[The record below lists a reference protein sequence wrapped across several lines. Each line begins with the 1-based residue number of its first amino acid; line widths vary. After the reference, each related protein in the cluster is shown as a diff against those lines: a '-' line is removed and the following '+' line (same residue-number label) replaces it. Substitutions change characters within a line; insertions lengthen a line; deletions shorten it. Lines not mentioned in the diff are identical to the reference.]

1 MTNQKEKSKNLEAL
15 LKEAKAAGST
25 TYQSLNKALE
35 EDGSIT
41 DDIEDVISF
50 FEGEGV
56 DITDK
61 KRNQE
66 EMEEFRPAID
76 ESASAEEKEAEDS
89 DSGDTEAVDNTHLK
103 NDDPVRMY
111 LKEMGKAD
119 LLTREGEVEVAKR
132 IESGRE
138 QMYQHFCKTR
148 HMIKALIKWYDLLLS
163 EGIMLR
169 DIIDI
174 EYSIG
179 DDFSIDDLSDSATE
193 EVERAGVESGVEA
206 VVEEGVSNK
215 DNISIVTLET
225 ELRPKIMEIFGAVA
239 EKGGKLLNIQQDRLV
254 FALKGDKIPK
264 DEQEE
269 YETLGNEISELL
281 SGIRINESKIST
293 ILMELYALNKHMVQV
308 EGSLLELIEKRK
320 VNKGKFLDLYLGN
333 ETNPKLFEILESS
346 GDKNIKACLNKDY
359 DQIRF
364 YLSQIA
370 DIAKEAG
377 IDLATFKALVHQV
390 KKGEKISAHA
400 KKEMIEANLR
410 LVISIAKKYAN
421 RGLPFLDLIQE
432 GNIGLMKA
440 VDKFEYRR
448 GYKFSTYATWWIRQA
463 ITRAIADQGR
473 TIRIPVHMNETINK
487 IARTIRQL
495 TNEMKREP
503 TPEEISEK
511 LGIPVEKVRKVLK
524 IAKEPMSLE
533 NPVGGDDEG
542 SVLGEFIK
550 DLNAVQPIDESIRK
564 NLRRI
569 TTGVLNSL
577 TPREER
583 VLRMRFGL
591 GTNSDHTLEEVGK
604 QFSVT
609 RERIRQIEAKAL
621 RKLRHPTRSKKLKSY
636 INES

>member
-1 MTNQKEKSKNLEAL
+1 MPKKEKLNSLETL
-15 LKEAKAAGST
+15 LKEAKATGST
-25 TYQSLNKALE
+25 TYQSLSKALE
-35 EDGSIT
+35 EDSGASNN
-41 DDIEDVISF
+41 IEDVISF
-50 FEGEGV
+50 FEEEGV
-56 DITDK
+56 DITEE
-61 KRNQE
+61 KRNQDE
-66 EMEEFRPAID
+66 LKEFALD
-76 ESASAEEKEAEDS
+76 SSSADNTEGDSEDDDASESDTS
-89 DSGDTEAVDNTHLK
+89 DSTHLK

-132 IESGRE
+132 IEDGRG
-138 QMYQHFCKTR
+138 QKDKFLCITP
-148 HMIKALIKWYDLLLS
+148 HMINALIKLYDRLIS
-163 EGIMLR
+163 ESIMLR
-169 DIIDI
+169 DVIDI
-174 EYSIG
+174 EYSVG
-179 DDFSIDDLSDSATE
+179 DDFSIEDLNDNAEEENENNSDNSDRE
-193 EVERAGVESGVEA
+193 NV
-206 VVEEGVSNK
+206 
-215 DNISIVTLET
+215 SIVTLET

-254 FALKGDKIPK
+254 FSLKGSEIPK
-264 DEQEE
+264 EEHEE
-269 YETLGNEISELL
+269 YERLGAEISELL
-281 SGIRINESKIST
+281 SGVRINEAKVSL
-293 ILMELYALNKHMVQV
+293 ILSDLYVLNKHMVSV
-308 EGSLLELIEKRK
+308 ESSLINLIENRK
-320 VNKGKFLDLYLGN
+320 VNKNKFLDLYLDN
-333 ETNPKLFEILESS
+333 ETNPKIFEILEAS
-346 GDKNIKACLNKDY
+346 GDKKLKECIVKDY

-364 YLSQIA
+364 YLNQIS

-377 IDLATFKALVHQV
+377 IDLKTFKSLVQQV
-390 KKGEKISAHA
+390 KKGERISAHA

-495 TNEMKREP
+495 TNELKREP

-533 NPVGGDDEG
+533 NPVGSDVEG
-542 SVLGEFIK
+542 SRLGEFIQDEK
-550 DLNAVQPIDESIRK
+550 AEQPIDVAVLK
-564 NLRRI
+564 NLKR
-569 TTGVLNSL
+569 TTTKILSSL

-591 GTNSDHTLEEVGK
+591 GTKSAEHTLEEVGK

-636 INES
+636 INDS